1 LQRATAATGFE
12 PVPMLRWLI
21 VTFLALVLISWVR
34 PWMEKMGLGK
44 LPGDFHFKLF
54 GREWFIPL
62 ASTLLLSFVISLI
75 AKLL

>member
-1 LQRATAATGFE
+1 
-12 PVPMLRWLI
+12 MLRWLI

-54 GREWFIPL
+54 GRVWFIPL
-62 ASTLLLSFVISLI
+62 ASTLLFSFVISLI
-75 AKLL
+75 AKFL

>member
-1 LQRATAATGFE
+1 
-12 PVPMLRWLI
+12 MLRWLI

-44 LPGDFHFKLF
+44 LPGDFHFKLL

-75 AKLL
+75 SKFL